1 MRQPHAWPRGDGDG
15 ALDVRKDRGFPKITR
30 EDFEHEVEYGSPYV
44 GSPETVGGRIVRTV
58 TTLDA
63 DRFDL
68 KYGHGG
74 PLFDAEPARQDL
86 RARPPAQAT
95 SGISS
100 HGLGSGRQRVTGT
113 TPGSRS
119 SRPSKKPAISSGL
132 RGVYGIAPLP
142 LL

>member
-44 GSPETVGGRIVRTV
+44 GSSETVAGRVVRAM

-68 KYGHGG
+68 KYGMG
-74 PLFDAEPARQDL
+74 PMSHATLMDDL
-86 RARPPAQAT
+86 RPSGTEVARSVREQ
-95 SGISS
+95 
-100 HGLGSGRQRVTGT
+100 
-113 TPGSRS
+113 
-119 SRPSKKPAISSGL
+119 L
-132 RGVYGIAPLP
+132 RKR
-142 LL
+142 